1 MKKVELFKR
10 TATLGILFF
19 AAACSTGYKSE
30 GIAGGY
36 SETQLSENVYRISFR
51 GNGYTS
57 LEKASDFTLL
67 RAAEIGLEKGFTHF
81 AVVEN
86 NERIST
92 SYDAP
97 DYNCSAIGNNVN
109 CRPHGGGSAKKPRTA
124 STVEY
129 FKRKPAHAS
138 GAVYETKFVFRSISK
153 KYELNQ
159 DEVR

>member
-1 MKKVELFKR
+1 MKQR
-10 TATLGILFF
+10 TSAIIIGLILLSG
-19 AAACSTGYKSE
+19 CSTGYKSD
-30 GIAGGY
+30 GISGGY
-36 SETQLSENVYRISFR
+36 SETQLSEAVYRISFR

-109 CRPHGGGSAKKPRTA
+109 CQPHGGGSAKKPRTA
-124 STVEY
+124 SIVQY
-129 FKRKPAHAS
+129 FKGKPPHAA
-138 GAVYETKFVFRSISK
+138 GAVYEAKFVFRSISK

-159 DEVR
+159 DAVQ